1 MIKRE
6 ANITSI
12 KQLLWFVLAIIH
24 LCFSGYV
31 LAATQTIQGIRVWPA
46 PESTRVVFD
55 LSAKPDYS
63 NFTLKRPDRLVIDF
77 KSTTN
82 LVELSNV
89 LNGDVR
95 IKKIRTSK
103 PRRQGE
109 TRIVLD
115 LAENYQFTIF
125 ALAPAGQ
132 YGDRLV
138 IDLYDKAKNEPIT
151 IAKANNQHR
160 DIIIAI
166 DAGHGGDDPGSI
178 GAQGSYEK
186 HVTLAIAKKLKALVD
201 NEKGMKAVM
210 TRRGD
215 YYVDLNKRTE
225 IARRNHADFLVSI
238 HADAF
243 SSPKPRGSSV
253 WVVSDKRVETELAKW
268 LINREKNSELLGG
281 GGGVIKTTDNDN
293 LAYTLA
299 DMNKDHSLE
308 VSISTA
314 NNVIAQ
320 LRKITKMHKRV
331 PQHASFAVLKAS
343 DIPSILVE
351 TGFISNYTEERLLND
366 QSHQQQ
372 LAHAIFN
379 GIRHYFLEY
388 PPKDTLFAT
397 MGYRKH
403 RVVRGESL
411 SVIAE
416 QYRVSIA
423 QLKSINGLQSN
434 TLRVGQVLKIP
445 RA

>member
-12 KQLLWFVLAIIH
+12 KQPLWFILAIFV
-24 LCFSGYV
+24 LYFSGYV
-31 LAATQTIQGIRVWPA
+31 LAATQTIQGVRVWPA

-55 LSAKPDYS
+55 LSAKPNYS
-63 NFTLKRPDRLVIDF
+63 YFTLKRPDRLVIDF

-82 LVELSNV
+82 LVELSKV

-138 IDLYDKAKNEPIT
+138 IDLYDKAKNKPVT
-151 IAKANNQHR
+151 VAKSNNRHR

-178 GAQGSYEK
+178 GAKGSYEK
-186 HVTLAIAKKLKALVD
+186 RVTLAIAKKLKALVD
-201 NEKGMKAVM
+201 KEKGMKAVM

-253 WVVSDKRVETELAKW
+253 WVVSDRRVETELAKW

-281 GGGVIKTTDNDN
+281 GGVVIKTTDNDN

-314 NNVIAQ
+314 KNVIAQ

-366 QSHQQQ
+366 PGHQHQ
-372 LAHAIFN
+372 LARAIFN

-397 MGYRKH
+397 IGYRKH

-423 QLKSINGLQSN
+423 QLKSLNGLRSN